1 MSTGK
6 RGSSI
11 STARSRWPRDRRFFL
26 CMAAASVVA
35 TFVGFAPTY
44 YLKTVYGAPVLPALV
59 HIHGILFTSWI
70 LLLTAQTSLVAL
82 RRTDLHRRIGIGG
95 AILAGLMTVVAF
107 PTSVGAV
114 QRGTLP
120 IELLVVAMGTVVV
133 FPVLV
138 GTALFY
144 RRQAE
149 THKRLMLIATAELLG
164 AGFFRW
170 PVIRDQDQ
178 PLGAFVAT
186 DLAIVA
192 PLLIY
197 DIVVHRRVYPATI
210 MGGLFLIASQAL
222 RMAIGGTETW
232 LGFARWLTS

>member
-1 MSTGK
+1 MSTRK

-114 QRGTLP
+114 QRGTFD
-120 IELLVVAMGTVVV
+120 IGFLVVAMGTVVV

-149 THKRLMLIATAELLG
+149 THKRLMLIATAEVVG
-164 AGFFRW
+164 AGFIRW
-170 PVIRDQDQ
+170 PVIRDWGA
-178 PLGAFVAT
+178 LGAFVAT